1 MRYNQMNEYLKE
13 NKIYI
18 FVGMTALI
26 FLSAFLI
33 SEDIQTVYVISIDVI
48 SWGIFSFL
56 FVYHYLRRK
65 KYHTIIEKL
74 LEGLDKK
81 YLLTDIIE
89 FSQTLEDQFYYQIMK
104 ECTKAMLDE
113 IAREKIDRLEYK
125 EYIEQWLHEIKNPLA
140 TIKLICDNDRSAT
153 TTKILLEITRMNNYM
168 DQVLYYARSAD
179 VEKDYIIKEIQLSEC
194 VKKVLIKN
202 KRLSIEN
209 KAKVILDECR
219 DSVLTDEKWLE
230 FIITQIINNSI
241 QYKTDNS
248 MELKIFTQKI
258 DKDIELII
266 QDNGIGIL
274 KSDISRVFEKGYTG
288 KNGRNN
294 STSTGLGLYLCKK
307 LCNKLGVDIY
317 IESQRGQGTS
327 VILVFQNRKILEMQ
341 S

>member
-1 MRYNQMNEYLKE
+1 MNEYLKE

-33 SEDIQTVYVISIDVI
+33 SEDIQTAYVISIDVI

-202 KRLSIEN
+202 KQLLIEN

-219 DSVLTDEKWLE
+219 DSVLTDE
-230 FIITQIINNSI
+230 
-241 QYKTDNS
+241 
-248 MELKIFTQKI
+248 
-258 DKDIELII
+258 
-266 QDNGIGIL
+266 NGWNL
-274 KSDISRVFEKGYTG
+274 LLR
-288 KNGRNN
+288 R
-294 STSTGLGLYLCKK
+294 
-307 LCNKLGVDIY
+307 
-317 IESQRGQGTS
+317 
-327 VILVFQNRKILEMQ
+327 
-341 S
+341 

>member
-33 SEDIQTVYVISIDVI
+33 SEDIQTAYVISIDVI

-104 ECTKAMLDE
+104 ECTN
-113 IAREKIDRLEYK
+113 RY
-125 EYIEQWLHEIKNPLA
+125 
-140 TIKLICDNDRSAT
+140 
-153 TTKILLEITRMNNYM
+153 
-168 DQVLYYARSAD
+168 LYFF
-179 VEKDYIIKEIQLSEC
+179 Q
-194 VKKVLIKN
+194 
-202 KRLSIEN
+202 
-209 KAKVILDECR
+209 
-219 DSVLTDEKWLE
+219 
-230 FIITQIINNSI
+230 F
-241 QYKTDNS
+241 
-248 MELKIFTQKI
+248 
-258 DKDIELII
+258 
-266 QDNGIGIL
+266 
-274 KSDISRVFEKGYTG
+274 
-288 KNGRNN
+288 
-294 STSTGLGLYLCKK
+294 
-307 LCNKLGVDIY
+307 
-317 IESQRGQGTS
+317 
-327 VILVFQNRKILEMQ
+327 LV

>member
-1 MRYNQMNEYLKE
+1 MNEYLKE

-48 SWGIFSFL
+48 SWGVFSFL

-125 EYIEQWLHEIKNPLA
+125 EYIEQWLHEI
-140 TIKLICDNDRSAT
+140 DR
-153 TTKILLEITRMNNYM
+153 K
-168 DQVLYYARSAD
+168 
-179 VEKDYIIKEIQLSEC
+179 
-194 VKKVLIKN
+194 
-202 KRLSIEN
+202 
-209 KAKVILDECR
+209 
-219 DSVLTDEKWLE
+219 SV
-230 FIITQIINNSI
+230 
-241 QYKTDNS
+241 
-248 MELKIFTQKI
+248 
-258 DKDIELII
+258 
-266 QDNGIGIL
+266 
-274 KSDISRVFEKGYTG
+274 V
-288 KNGRNN
+288 
-294 STSTGLGLYLCKK
+294 
-307 LCNKLGVDIY
+307 
-317 IESQRGQGTS
+317 
-327 VILVFQNRKILEMQ
+327 
-341 S
+341 

>member
-1 MRYNQMNEYLKE
+1 MNEYLKE

-104 ECTKAMLDE
+104 ECTKAMIDE

-125 EYIEQWLHEIKNPLA
+125 EYI
-140 TIKLICDNDRSAT
+140 
-153 TTKILLEITRMNNYM
+153 
-168 DQVLYYARSAD
+168 
-179 VEKDYIIKEIQLSEC
+179 
-194 VKKVLIKN
+194 
-202 KRLSIEN
+202 
-209 KAKVILDECR
+209 
-219 DSVLTDEKWLE
+219 
-230 FIITQIINNSI
+230 
-241 QYKTDNS
+241 
-248 MELKIFTQKI
+248 
-258 DKDIELII
+258 
-266 QDNGIGIL
+266 
-274 KSDISRVFEKGYTG
+274 
-288 KNGRNN
+288 
-294 STSTGLGLYLCKK
+294 
-307 LCNKLGVDIY
+307 
-317 IESQRGQGTS
+317 
-327 VILVFQNRKILEMQ
+327 
-341 S
+341 

>member
-1 MRYNQMNEYLKE
+1 MNEYLKE

-140 TIKLICDNDRSAT
+140 TIK
-153 TTKILLEITRMNNYM
+153 
-168 DQVLYYARSAD
+168 
-179 VEKDYIIKEIQLSEC
+179 
-194 VKKVLIKN
+194 
-202 KRLSIEN
+202 
-209 KAKVILDECR
+209 
-219 DSVLTDEKWLE
+219 
-230 FIITQIINNSI
+230 
-241 QYKTDNS
+241 
-248 MELKIFTQKI
+248 
-258 DKDIELII
+258 
-266 QDNGIGIL
+266 
-274 KSDISRVFEKGYTG
+274 
-288 KNGRNN
+288 
-294 STSTGLGLYLCKK
+294 
-307 LCNKLGVDIY
+307 
-317 IESQRGQGTS
+317 
-327 VILVFQNRKILEMQ
+327 
-341 S
+341 